1 MEKQDLENIDLIIGD
16 KLLKLEDI
24 VEEKIIYLENQLKQ
38 MKEHLDK
45 IKNKKVINYNDY

>member
-24 VEEKIIYLENQLKQ
+24 VEEKNNIF
-38 MKEHLDK
+38 
-45 IKNKKVINYNDY
+45 